1 MSTIAQ
7 TMKDD
12 AGANWTGSIRFTAW
26 GRIGVLTGDDHSA
39 ITVTV
44 TAGVLSTTLRGPS
57 YYQVE
62 VGLNRPY
69 LVLVPTSGTVSLE
82 DIRVGGS
89 SLAAPYQTVFDNW
102 AAVQAVT
109 ISMTINSIVL
119 REDAA
124 GAFAILFVRSTH
136 ANVLAFTPD
145 GVNVVDDDSGAR
157 YLRQGVNPADL

>member
-12 AGANWTGSIRFTAW
+12 SNANWTGSVRFTAW

-44 TAGVLSTTLRGPS
+44 TAGALSTTLRGPS

-69 LVLVPTSGTVSLE
+69 LVLVPTSGTVTLD

-89 SLAAPYQTVFDNW
+89 SLVAPYQTVFDNW

-109 ISMTINSIVL
+109 ISGTINSIIL
-119 REDAA
+119 REDDN
-124 GAFAILFVRSTH
+124 GDFGILFVRSTH

-145 GVNVVDDDSGAR
+145 GVNVVQDASNAR
-157 YLRQGVNPADL
+157 YLRNGVNPATL